1 VTKKPKPRGKSSK
14 NTRANRSTQ
23 TTGASHPALSQS
35 LSLLSEISQEITS
48 ILERDEL
55 LRRIAE
61 RVKKVVDYHLFSV
74 MLWNEKVTQLEGVF
88 SVHFGEPIAARFRV
102 PLYKGIT
109 GHAAGERKA
118 MRVDD
123 VRSDPRYVE
132 FPNSEKVR
140 SELVIPLT
148 LQDRLIGI
156 LDLESIHLNAFSA
169 AHQSTLEIL
178 GSYIA
183 IALENSRLY
192 AASRENELRLKS
204 DLDTARD
211 IQLQLLPQK
220 PHKIEGLD
228 LAAVYVPAR
237 ELAGDFYDFLPHGTD
252 KLALVVGDVSGKGTA
267 AALYASMAIGILRE
281 HTSDHTLPPA
291 ELMATLNCRL
301 CASHISPGFVALLFA
316 HLNVEK
322 HELQMANAGIP
333 RPILVRD
340 GESQELKIDGT
351 PLGIFPDLE
360 YEILRLNIQPGDV
373 LIFASDGILESMNAH
388 EEQFGFERLAD
399 TLRTLPPSTS
409 SKAMCAAILA
419 ATDKFSGR
427 PEEPHDDRTLIVV
440 RVNGNRSGFSV
451 KTPTTIET
459 PNACRK

>member
-1 VTKKPKPRGKSSK
+1 S
-14 NTRANRSTQ
+14 RSEHRPS
-23 TTGASHPALSQS
+23 ASHPGIRQS
-35 LSLLSEISQEITS
+35 LSLLSEISQEITC
-48 ILERDEL
+48 ILDRDEL
-55 LRRIAE
+55 FRCIAE

-88 SVHFGEPIAARFRV
+88 SVHFGEPIPARFRI

-109 GHAAGERKA
+109 GHAAGERKP

-148 LQDRLIGI
+148 LQGRLVGI
-156 LDLESIHLNAFSA
+156 LDLESINLKAFSA
-169 AHQSTLEIL
+169 EHERMLEIL

-204 DLDTARD
+204 DLETARD
-211 IQLQLLPQK
+211 IQRQLLPQK
-220 PHKIEGLD
+220 AHKIRGLD

-237 ELAGDFYDFLPHGTD
+237 ELAGDFYDFLPHGD
-252 KLALVVGDVSGKGTA
+252 DSFAIVVGDVSGKGTA

-281 HTSDHTLPPA
+281 HTSDHTLPPP
-291 ELMATLNCRL
+291 ELMATLNGRL
-301 CASHISPGFVALLFA
+301 CASHISPGFVAMLFA
-316 HLNVEK
+316 HLNMEK
-322 HELQMANAGIP
+322 RELEMSNAGIP
-333 RPILVRD
+333 RPILVRN
-340 GESQELKIDGT
+340 GKFQELKIDGT
-351 PLGIFPDLE
+351 PLGIFPELE
-360 YEILRLNIQPGDV
+360 YEILRVEIQPGDIF
-373 LIFASDGILESMNAH
+373 IFASDGILESMNAH
-388 EEQFGFERLAD
+388 EEQFGFERLVE
-399 TLRTLPPSTS
+399 TLRTLPLSTS

-427 PEEPHDDRTLIVV
+427 PEEPHDDRTLIVL
-440 RVNGNRSGFSV
+440 RVNGGHSR
-451 KTPTTIET
+451 P
-459 PNACRK
+459 